1 MDDNKVDINEIY
13 YNDLKKY
20 SPYTKEEERELII
33 KAKSGDIESRNKVL
47 NANLKYVIVI
57 ANQYKGSNIP
67 IQELISEGNLG
78 LLYAFDKFDV
88 NKDVKFYCYGV
99 WWIRQFIQNYIRL
112 NKNIY
117 TSDLFEDCKKNL
129 TDDVFTN
136 DEDEYIYTNLNE
148 PMYQDEKVIFDFNGI
163 NITSDMVHN
172 LLNILNERERKIISL
187 YYGFEGDEKNLEE
200 VGEIMKLSQERVRQI
215 KYKAMRK
222 LRQEILLNYSFANI
236 YV

>member
-20 SPYTKEEERELII
+20 TPYTKEEEKELII

-78 LLYAFDKFDV
+78 LLYAFDKFDI

-117 TSDLFEDCKKNL
+117 TGDFFEDWKKDL

-136 DEDEYIYTNLNE
+136 DDDEYTYTNINE
-148 PMYQDEKVIFDFNGI
+148 PIYQDEKVIFDFNGI

-172 LLNILNERERKIISL
+172 LLKILNERERKIISL

-222 LRQEILLNYSFANI
+222 LRQQILLNYSFANI
-236 YV
+236 YI

>member
-20 SPYTKEEERELII
+20 TPYTKEEEKELII

-57 ANQYKGSNIP
+57 ANQYKGTNIP

-78 LLYAFDKFDV
+78 LLYAFDKFDI

-117 TSDLFEDCKKNL
+117 TGDFFEDWKKDL

-136 DEDEYIYTNLNE
+136 DDDEYTYTNINE
-148 PMYQDEKVIFDFNGI
+148 PIYQDEKVIFDFNGI

-172 LLNILNERERKIISL
+172 LLKILNERERKIISL

-222 LRQEILLNYSFANI
+222 LRQQILLNYSFANI
-236 YV
+236 YI